1 MTTPLFSLDG
11 CVAVVTG
18 AGRGMGR
25 GVAET
30 LARQGATVAVNDFY
44 AERAESVAAELRAQ
58 GYKALAAP
66 ADVTDYD
73 AIQAMIANVRK
84 QAGIVDIYV
93 SNAGVPT
100 SGMGYAKFLE
110 STPADWERF
119 VKLNLYG
126 LMNGAHAVLPGMLEK
141 GWGRIVAIT
150 SESWRAGVPMGI
162 AAYAASK
169 AGVVGFIRHLA
180 AETGR
185 KNITVNALSLGT
197 MNNWEGS
204 DELATRIGFVPRAG
218 SPADVGAGVVYL
230 ASREASWVTGQVY
243 PLNGGA
249 LTA

>member
-1 MTTPLFSLDG
+1 MAVLPSLP
-11 CVAVVTG
+11 VPAAAWAV
-18 AGRGMGR
+18 
-25 GVAET
+25 GVAEA

-44 AERAESVAAELRAQ
+44 ADRAESVAAELRAQ

-73 AIQAMIANVRK
+73 AVKAMIAKVRE
-84 QAGIVDIYV
+84 QVGIVDIYV

-119 VKLNLYG
+119 VKLNMYG

-169 AGVVGFIRHLA
+169 AGVVGFIRQLA

-204 DELATRIGFVPRAG
+204 DELATPDRLRSPRRLAGRCRRRRGLPGLPRSKLGNRPGFIRSTA
-218 SPADVGAGVVYL
+218 VY
-230 ASREASWVTGQVY
+230 
-243 PLNGGA
+243 
-249 LTA
+249 

>member
-25 GVAET
+25 GVSEA
-30 LARQGATVAVNDFY
+30 LACQGATVAVNDFY

-73 AIQAMIANVRK
+73 AVKAMIAKVRE
-84 QAGIVDIYV
+84 QVGNVDIYV

-119 VKLNLYG
+119 VKLNMYG
-126 LMNGAHAVLPGMLEK
+126 LMNGAHAVLPGMLEN

-169 AGVVGFIRHLA
+169 AGVVGFIRQLA

>member
-1 MTTPLFSLDG
+1 MSRPLFNLDG
-11 CVAVVTG
+11 CVALVTG

-44 AERAESVAAELRAQ
+44 PERAEAAAAELRAL
-58 GYKALAAP
+58 GLKALAAP
-66 ADVTDYD
+66 ADVSDY
-73 AIQAMIANVRK
+73 AAMQAMAARIKAD
-84 QAGIVDIYV
+84 AGPVDIFV

-110 STPADWERF
+110 SRPEDWERF
-119 VKLNLYG
+119 VQLNLYG
-126 LMNGAHAVLPGMLEK
+126 LMNGCHVLLPDMLAR

-169 AGVVGFIRHLA
+169 AGVVGFVRQLA

-185 KNITVNALSLGT
+185 KGITVNALSLGT

-204 DELATRIGFVPRAG
+204 DEVARKSAFVPRAG
-218 SPADVGAGVVYL
+218 SPADVGAGVAYL
-230 ASREASWVTGQVY
+230 ASREAEWVTGQVH

>member
-1 MTTPLFSLDG
+1 MTQPLFSLDG
-11 CVAVVTG
+11 TVAIVTG
-18 AGRGMGR
+18 AGRGMGL

-30 LARQGATVAVNDFY
+30 LARLGATVAVNDFY
-44 AERAESVAAELRAQ
+44 PERAESAAAALAAQ
-58 GYKALAAP
+58 GLKALAAP

-73 AIQAMIANVRK
+73 AVQKMVADVRAR
-84 QAGIVDIYV
+84 AGGVDIYV

-110 STPADWERF
+110 SRPEDWEHF
-119 VKLNLYG
+119 VRLNLYG
-126 LMNGAHAVLPGMLEK
+126 LMNGCHAVLPGMLEK

-169 AGVVGFIRHLA
+169 AGIVGFIRQLA

-185 KNITVNALSLGT
+185 KGVTVNALSLGT

-204 DELATRIGFVPRAG
+204 DELARKIGFVPRAG
-218 SPADVGAGVVYL
+218 SPADVGAGVAYL

-243 PLNGGA
+243 PLNGGS

>member
-11 CVAVVTG
+11 CVGVVTG

-58 GYKALAAP
+58 GCKALAAP

-73 AIQAMIANVRK
+73 AVKAMIAKVRE

-119 VKLNLYG
+119 VKLNMYG

-169 AGVVGFIRHLA
+169 AGVVGFIRQLA

>member
-25 GVAET
+25 GVAAA
-30 LARQGATVAVNDFY
+30 LACQGATVAVNDFY

-73 AIQAMIANVRK
+73 AVKAMIAKVRE
-84 QAGIVDIYV
+84 QVGNVDIYV

-119 VKLNLYG
+119 VKLNMYG

-141 GWGRIVAIT
+141 GWGRIIAIT

-169 AGVVGFIRHLA
+169 AGVVGFIRQLA